1 MKCTLSHGR
10 SVFHRHSYIPVYY
23 CFGTQTYTTFC
34 DGKNQ
39 LKIFPVFLSLSSSL
53 NWNENNL
60 LEGFDITT
68 FILIFLSFSSKCVY
82 MEDIL
87 SGRIQNLCILSHLIS
102 RDDTV

>member
-1 MKCTLSHGR
+1 MKCTLGHFG
-10 SVFHRHSYIPVYY
+10 SVFQRDSYIPVYY
-23 CFGTQTYTTFC
+23 CFGIQTYTTFC

-68 FILIFLSFSSKCVY
+68 FILIFPLVFIQVCTRRIFCLGEYKIYVSSP
-82 MEDIL
+82 
-87 SGRIQNLCILSHLIS
+87 
-102 RDDTV
+102 T